1 MGEAAMGNFGVGQ
14 NFAKE
19 AAELLSS
26 SDITSHCT
34 LTTRGVIPDISANT
48 MKSSLMALNPNPQE
62 IMERIGVQ
70 QTVTSGTVETERA
83 RGEMQARTQSGD
95 YIKSMGKELGKLDD
109 ANNQA
114 FDTQTLMTAFT
125 DYIAKC

>member
-1 MGEAAMGNFGVGQ
+1 
-14 NFAKE
+14 
-19 AAELLSS
+19 
-26 SDITSHCT
+26 
-34 LTTRGVIPDISANT
+34 
-48 MKSSLMALNPNPQE
+48 MALNPNPQE

-125 DYIAKC
+125 DYIAKCEAGGVGVPVNFYLKEIDKKMVAREYIKKFYPNGGQTMEDVRSGILGQ